1 MTHIRASTDRA
12 AWRTGR
18 ETGAGSQRFGGLLL
32 VESHLAKTA
41 GGHPFLGETDL
52 LGDIAPLDA
61 FLDLGGDDHFGDVVA
76 VHDAFSIQ
84 WLMNCLRCGVD
95 LSSGSGIQ
103 RPRKLARDRHVELL
117 QHLRAQQNV
126 TGLGVLLEQSARLFA
141 LVGRIGVE
149 QLCEDVG
156 VEEKLH
162 R

>member
-1 MTHIRASTDRA
+1 
-12 AWRTGR
+12 
-18 ETGAGSQRFGGLLL
+18 
-32 VESHLAKTA
+32 
-41 GGHPFLGETDL
+41 
-52 LGDIAPLDA
+52 
-61 FLDLGGDDHFGDVVA
+61 
-76 VHDAFSIQ
+76 
-84 WLMNCLRCGVD
+84 MNCLRCGVD

-103 RPRKLARDRHVELL
+103 RPRKLARDRHLEYL

-141 LVGRIGVE
+141 LAGRIGVE